1 MVTKS
6 RYWVGVLYNENIVEN
21 WETEIGDILQLPFC
35 YCIHDKDL
43 LFDGREERKIHTHL
57 IIAFNNTTTYNHAF
71 NIFSKLSADGKN
83 ALNKIESVVS
93 IRSMYD
99 YLIHDT
105 DTCRKKGKFLYNK
118 SERISGN
125 NFDIGNFEQLST
137 TDRNKIVKELCDFI
151 IENCV
156 SNFADFYILCT
167 VQFEDSSY
175 FEILRTYSGLFERLT
190 RANYQKFKEK

>member
-1 MVTKS
+1 MISKS
-6 RYWVGVLYNENIVEN
+6 RYWVGVLYNENMLEN
-21 WETEIGDILQLPFC
+21 WQTEIGDILQLPFC
-35 YCIHDKDL
+35 YCIHDRDKLADESE
-43 LFDGREERKIHTHL
+43 DRKTHTHL

-71 NIFSKLSADGKN
+71 NIFNKLSAEGKN

-105 DTCRKKGKFLYNK
+105 DTCRKKGKFLYSK
-118 SERISGN
+118 SDRITGN

-151 IENCV
+151 IENAV

-167 VQFEDSSY
+167 EQFQDSSY

-190 RANYQKFKEK
+190 RANYQKLF

>member
-1 MVTKS
+1 MVSKS
-6 RYWVGVLYNENIVEN
+6 RYWVGVLYNENMVDN
-21 WETEIGDILQLPFC
+21 WEIEIGDILQLPFC
-35 YCIHDKDL
+35 YCIHNKDTL
-43 LFDGREERKIHTHL
+43 ADGSEERKIHTHL
-57 IIAFNNTTTYNHAF
+57 IIVFNNTTTYNHAF
-71 NIFSKLSADGKN
+71 NVFSKLNADGKN

-118 SERISGN
+118 SERVSGN

-151 IENCV
+151 VENNIV
-156 SNFADFYILCT
+156 NFADFYILCINE
-167 VQFEDSSY
+167 FNDSTY

-190 RANYQKFKEK
+190 RANYQKEKA

>member
-6 RYWVGVLYNENIVEN
+6 RYWVGVLYNENMIDN
-21 WETEIGDILQLPFC
+21 WQTELGDILQLPFC
-35 YCIHDKDL
+35 YCVHDKDTIA
-43 LFDGREERKIHTHL
+43 DGSEDKKIHTHL
-57 IIAFNNTTTYNHAF
+57 IIVFNNTTTYNHAF
-71 NIFSKLSADGKN
+71 NIFNKLSVDGKN
-83 ALNKIESVVS
+83 ALNKIESVVCV
-93 IRSMYD
+93 RSMYD

-105 DTCRKKGKFLYNK
+105 DTCRKKGKHLYNK

-151 IENCV
+151 VENNV
-156 SNFADFYILCT
+156 VNFADFYILCILEF
-167 VQFEDSSY
+167 QDSSY

-190 RANYQKFKEK
+190 RANYQKTKE